1 MVDFF
6 NEWEIKKAL
15 RSKSKSNKKA
25 VARTHAN
32 KAKTLLSTHK
42 ARKPLHHKKVVVKK

>member
-6 NEWEIKKAL
+6 NEWEVKKAL
-15 RSKSKSNKKA
+15 RSKSKVNKKTK
-25 VARTHAN
+25 ARTHAN

-42 ARKPLHHKKVVVKK
+42 ARKPHHHKKVAVKK